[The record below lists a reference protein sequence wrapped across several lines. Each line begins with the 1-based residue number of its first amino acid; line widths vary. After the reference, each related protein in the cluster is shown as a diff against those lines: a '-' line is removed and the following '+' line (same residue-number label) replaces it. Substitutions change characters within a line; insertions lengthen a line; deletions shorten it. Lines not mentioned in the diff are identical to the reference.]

1 MIKKLSFLIGLF
13 LFGILFSQKKEQL
26 QKQNAE
32 LKKQIASINAN
43 FTPTPKRKKDSS
55 KMIFTS
61 GNWKLTDKTGNWLS

>member
-32 LKKQIASINAN
+32 LKKQEPAV
-43 FTPTPKRKKDSS
+43 
-55 KMIFTS
+55 
-61 GNWKLTDKTGNWLS
+61 KLPVK